1 MLDRLLGRAS
11 LKERVA
17 ELEEETHHLERQL
30 DAEKERRADAA
41 TERQRAEAEVNRL
54 EDRVAELQDRVERL
68 QDEEGESTFRA
79 EETLSRARLGAVL
92 DRLESFETGPEG
104 VFTAYVDAERSLPG
118 PVRDAFGDRASLV
131 ASAAPCLAVT
141 DDAGLLSACLS
152 VPAPPSP
159 FTEWADDV
167 RLERSWF
174 EPTGE
179 HVVALV
185 RSDLFALGEYDGRD
199 RTAFH
204 GFDSELKSQH
214 SNSELKSQHSNGGFS
229 QGRFER
235 LRDQQIDSHLD
246 RCRAAI
252 EEVSPDRLYV
262 VGEGSVIHEFED
274 LATTTKPVDA
284 TGEPDEALDDAVR
297 SLWTVRLRVP

>member
-17 ELEEETHHLERQL
+17 ELEEANHHLERQL

-79 EETLSRARLGAVL
+79 EETLSRARLSEVL
-92 DRLESFETGPEG
+92 DRLESVETEPEG

-159 FTEWADDV
+159 FTGWADTAQ
-167 RLERSWF
+167 LERSWF

-185 RSDLFALGEYDGRD
+185 RSDLFAMGEYDGREQ
-199 RTAFH
+199 TAFH

-214 SNSELKSQHSNGGFS
+214 SKGGFS
-229 QGRFER
+229 QSRFER

-274 LATTTKPVDA
+274 LSTAMKPVDA
-284 TGEPDEALDDAVR
+284 TGEPDTALDDAVR